1 MIEIILFFVGI
12 FVIKKLLLD
21 YVKKNAKKN
30 H

>member
-1 MIEIILFFVGI
+1 MIEIAILLLLFFVGI

-21 YVKKNAKKN
+21 YVKKN